1 MSRKNFGAKPYLY
14 PQPVIIIGTYDEN
27 GRANAMNAAWGGI
40 VGSDQIIID
49 LGTHKTTEN
58 MKKTNAFTVNIADAE
73 HVVECD
79 YVGVESGSKV
89 ENKMEKA
96 GFTVTKS
103 EFVNAPIINE
113 LPIALECELTE
124 VINGSLYLGRIKNVS
139 IDEKPSAENTAWKQA
154 YIDYINENGRKT
166 DTLSGG
172 YIEFYKLV
180 DINGDEI
187 PELYINYGSTATGD
201 EICSYYN
208 DTVIKQHIYNFGFS
222 YIEGQ
227 NLFCDSGGHM
237 DRYYDKVY
245 TIENGTFKLLCD
257 GEYGAENNARVQ
269 LDENGRPIYFYKFN
283 GDDVSTKDE
292 HEGLLK
298 SVYDK
303 DEARNPAREAEY
315 NSADHRYEGEG
326 ICYYDEIIEAINKY

>member
-1 MSRKNFGAKPYLY
+1 MLNKKISIIMCMLLSSAICVLSGCSGA
-14 PQPVIIIGTYDEN
+14 
-27 GRANAMNAAWGGI
+27 
-40 VGSDQIIID
+40 SDTD
-49 LGTHKTTEN
+49 SLSTSEPSS
-58 MKKTNAFTVNIADAE
+58 
-73 HVVECD
+73 
-79 YVGVESGSKV
+79 VESVSAQSSFSSTADESEV
-89 ENKMEKA
+89 SEISEEVQSSAESSDESSSDTPSAAEESSEIPESSA
-96 GFTVTKS
+96 GESYAEPEESF
-103 EFVNAPIINE
+103 NE
-113 LPIALECELTE
+113 PED
-124 VINGSLYLGRIKNVS
+124 VS

-303 DEARNPAREAEY
+303 DKARNPAREAEY